1 MICVCRKRRSKWDRG
16 PESEK
21 PEKSLHGD
29 EKREKRSTKSKWDK
43 LPEDSKWDKGPSKWD
58 QAPSESK
65 WDIRPEDVATQDHS
79 SAGDSQTAASESKWD
94 IRPEEVALQD
104 HSSAGDSQTAVSTA
118 GGCAIAA
125 AAEAAARV
133 NAMLMAKGTLKTAE
147 PLLVND
153 TLLKAKPSVS
163 CV

>member
-1 MICVCRKRRSKWDRG
+1 MCMICVCRKRRSKWDRG

-58 QAPSESK
+58 QAP
-65 WDIRPEDVATQDHS
+65 
-79 SAGDSQTAASESKWD
+79 SESKWD